1 MPWLI
6 ERWLSGPAWIR
17 VVSFGVLVILLM
29 FAAWFCVMH
38 PQHSRIEKLV
48 AGNLQEGQ
56 QQAELRR
63 KIRQIKSLEKPL
75 LPTSAPV
82 FSVSQLVGH
91 SNGQLLKW
99 QPDEKQ
105 GVLEMLIPWE
115 MLPVLFT
122 RLAEYRVVSNNNFTI
137 TAQGEWLKL
146 VLTMEF
152 ADEP

>member
-17 VVSFGVLVILLM
+17 VVSLVALAILLT
-29 FAAWFCVMH
+29 FAAWFLVIN
-38 PQHSRIEKLV
+38 PQHSRIEERA
-48 AGNLQEGQ
+48 AGNQQAGQ

-63 KIRQIKSLEKPL
+63 KIQGIKSLEKPL
-75 LPTSAPV
+75 LPTSAAM
-82 FSVSQLVGH
+82 FSVSQLVGQ

-105 GVLEMLIPWE
+105 GVLEMLVPWE

-122 RLAEYRVVSNNNFTI
+122 RLAEYRVVSSHSFTI

>member
-6 ERWLSGPAWIR
+6 ERWLSGPAWVR
-17 VVSFGVLVILLM
+17 VVSLVIMAILLTL
-29 FAAWFCVMH
+29 AAWYCLVR
-38 PQHSRIEKLV
+38 PQYSLAQQLI
-48 AGNLQEGQ
+48 AGNQQADQ

-63 KIRQIKSLEKPL
+63 KIREVKPLEKPL
-75 LPTSAPV
+75 LLTNAPI
-82 FSVSQLVGH
+82 FSVSQLVGQ

-105 GVLEMLIPWE
+105 GALEMLVPWE
-115 MLPVLFT
+115 MLPSLFT
-122 RLAEYRVVSNNNFTI
+122 RLAEFRVVSSHSFAI

>member
-17 VVSFGVLVILLM
+17 VVSFVVLAILLV

-38 PQHSRIEKLV
+38 PQHSRIEKLA

-63 KIRQIKSLEKPL
+63 KIRQIRSLEKPL

-82 FSVSQLVGH
+82 FSVSQLVGQ

>member
-6 ERWLSGPAWIR
+6 ERWLSGPAWVR
-17 VVSFGVLVILLM
+17 VVSLVALAILLTFATWFLVI
-29 FAAWFCVMH
+29 H
-38 PQHSRIEKLV
+38 PQHSRIEKLA
-48 AGNLQEGQ
+48 AGNQQADQ

-63 KIRQIKSLEKPL
+63 KIREVKPLEKPL
-75 LPTSAPV
+75 LLTNAPI
-82 FSVSQLVGH
+82 FSVSQLVGQ

-105 GVLEMLIPWE
+105 GALEMLVPWE
-115 MLPVLFT
+115 MLPSLFT
-122 RLAEYRVVSNNNFTI
+122 RLAESRVVSSHSFAI